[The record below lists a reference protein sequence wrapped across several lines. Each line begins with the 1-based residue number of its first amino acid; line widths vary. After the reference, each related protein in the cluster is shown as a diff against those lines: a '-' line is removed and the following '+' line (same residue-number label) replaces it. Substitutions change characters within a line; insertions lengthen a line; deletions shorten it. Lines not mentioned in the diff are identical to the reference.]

1 MDKYLKLER
10 IGEGVYGVVFKGHVR
25 GDKKQMVALKQ
36 IRTDSDNEGVPS
48 TALREIAIL
57 KELSHPNIVTLKDVF
72 IGISPSNFGLF
83 SCLGDE
89 DQLHL
94 VFEYISMD
102 LREFLS
108 KVFRVRRTVEI
119 PMVKSFTQQILKGL
133 SYLHVRRM
141 FHRDL
146 KPQNLLVHNGLI
158 KLADFGLASETD
170 RSILRTVELQSVE
183 RPEATFSQKQA
194 ENRGNS
200 DCGLTILLARISH
213 PEPFRNPGF
222 VRHTPSTSLDSTQ
235 NRIQVRIQVP
245 TKNGGGKVN
254 NGASERAFATPI
266 RPYTTEVVTLW
277 YRPPEVLLGAHYYT
291 TAVDIWSL
299 ACIIVEMIRGEAILK
314 GDSEIDQLF
323 RIFQLFGT
331 PTDEEW
337 KGISE
342 LQHYN
347 TLFPKWPTKTIAD
360 VLGIRG
366 DQFSD
371 VHVRHEPIEQ
381 RYREGPP

>member
-158 KLADFGLASETD
+158 KLADFGLA
-170 RSILRTVELQSVE
+170 
-183 RPEATFSQKQA
+183 
-194 ENRGNS
+194 
-200 DCGLTILLARISH
+200 
-213 PEPFRNPGF
+213 
-222 VRHTPSTSLDSTQ
+222 
-235 NRIQVRIQVP
+235 
-245 TKNGGGKVN
+245 
-254 NGASERAFATPI
+254 RAFATPI